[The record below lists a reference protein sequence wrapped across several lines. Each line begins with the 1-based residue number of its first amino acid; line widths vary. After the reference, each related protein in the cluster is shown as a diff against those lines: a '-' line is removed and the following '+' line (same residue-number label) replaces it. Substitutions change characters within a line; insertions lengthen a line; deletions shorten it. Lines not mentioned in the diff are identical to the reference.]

1 MKTYSVQ
8 EAAALLK
15 VSAGTIYGLCSR
27 RRLRHERIGL
37 GRGIIRIPED
47 AIGEY
52 RLSRTVPAET
62 VGQAAPP
69 APKPKPIKLQHLR
82 LKPS

>member
-62 VGQAAPP
+62 LGQAAPP
-69 APKPKPIKLQHLR
+69 APKAVKLQHLR